1 MKLLAIIAIIAV
13 GLGIAI
19 ATINTNNS
27 QDIKVVAGN
36 NTIGELSI
44 RGSAEKKVEPDM
56 LSLRIGVTT
65 TNASAKDAVDEN
77 AKKMDMI
84 IKALNANGISN
95 DEISTNYYSL
105 YPVYSQS
112 KVCIEIYPPPEDCNI
127 ITGFR
132 VSNTLTITTDV
143 SKDAGALIDLVVDA
157 GATNIHGVN
166 FFVSKMLLDNV
177 KDELIEEA
185 VVNAKERAELALK
198 PLNMS
203 IVGVKS
209 INVDSASIPFAV
221 IEGEAF
227 RTTPIL
233 PSEKQIQVG
242 VNITFYIS

>member
-19 ATINTNNS
+19 ATINTNTS
-27 QDIKVVAGN
+27 QDIKAVAGN

-44 RGSAEKKVEPDM
+44 RGSAEKRVEPDM
-56 LSLRIGVTT
+56 ISLSVGVTT

-77 AKKMDMI
+77 SKKMNMI
-84 IKALNANGISN
+84 IKALNENGISN
-95 DEISTNYYSL
+95 DEMSTNYYSL
-105 YPVYSQS
+105 YPIYSQS
-112 KVCIEIYPPPEDCNI
+112 KACIEIYPPPEDCNI

-132 VSNTLTITTDV
+132 VSNTLTITTDI
-143 SKDAGALIDLVVDA
+143 SKDAGALIDLVVDV
-157 GATNIHGVN
+157 GASNIHGVN

-209 INVDSASIPFAV
+209 INVDSINIPFAV
-221 IEGEAF
+221 MNEEAF
-227 RTTPIL
+227 RVTPLL
-233 PSEKQIQVG
+233 PSEHKAQVG